1 MIFGV
6 IESGFND
13 SIVNV
18 VDKSMLFDVK
28 RTAREFIL
36 YGKKILRLERGLNHR
51 NDVKYKIN
59 QGDDEVVATLKKYQQ
74 QHGTTSINAD
84 DVRNALKGG
93 GEETINRIMYRYDTD
108 GDGTIDIRELER
120 ASNHKDEEEE
130 LRKEADKL
138 KALGKI
144 QAITS
149 TKKVQKEKKVEKTVD
164 EYVKNVSSNVD
175 ELLFMLAEELGE
187 EEFIKAQYDS
197 EDEELGI
204 MTEKVEEVVEEQKV
218 EEIIDLGN

>member
-144 QAITS
+144 QAMIS